1 MSNGIT
7 VVKRNGNVEPL
18 MLEKIHEM
26 VNCACEGLA
35 NVSASQ
41 IEMNSGLQFYPGI
54 TTDEIQ
60 QILVKSASDLIS
72 LEHPNYQYVAARL
85 LLFAIRKQVYGG
97 RIDLPHLEEHI
108 NRCVQMNLYDPVV
121 YEKYSK
127 EEINELNEYIDH
139 DRDFIFTYAGLRQVV
154 DKYLLQDRSNGR
166 LYETP
171 QFTYMMIAITG
182 FANYPKA
189 TRLSYVKRFYDA
201 ISKHKVN
208 LPTPIIAGIRTPEA
222 NSASCV
228 LIDIDDD
235 LDSIAASIWAMVRY
249 IAKKAG
255 IGINAGRWRGIGSKI
270 RGGEAI
276 STGVVPF
283 LKFVESGLKSCH
295 QGGIRAAAATVYFP
309 IWHQEIESIIVL
321 KNNKGTDETRVR
333 KLDYNIQLSKLF
345 LERFMADGD
354 IALFSPHHVPDLYEA
369 FFDSRGTDRFDELY
383 VQYESDNSIPQK
395 KVSARKLILDLLNER
410 FETGRIYLMFVD
422 HANTHSPFK
431 DNIYMSN
438 LCVAGDTKIKIRYTY
453 GFLQGKELCSEKE
466 IEIEELGQY
475 LNPKT
480 FQYARTNDDS
490 FISNIDKYTGVEVLS
505 YNFEKCQEVWSPIT
519 AFAQT
524 SPKAEVIRISDK
536 EGTRSLTVTPEHR
549 IYTVNRGYVEAG
561 NLTEDDVLLFTEGN
575 STKLTF
581 EHLKEEIPVYD
592 ITVEETHN
600 FYANDILVHNCTEIL
615 EPTVPIKHIDDEMG
629 EISLCTLS
637 SFNVGIIKSDKELEN
652 LADLTVRF
660 LDELI
665 DLQHYP
671 VRAAEIATKARR
683 MLGVGV
689 IGLAHYL
696 AKLNYSYED
705 PEAWKATHGLAES
718 IQYYMLKASNN
729 LAKEK
734 GHCEYFGRTKYS
746 DGILPID
753 TYKKEVDELCNDPLQ
768 HDWESLRSDILEHG
782 LRNST
787 LTCILPSESSSV
799 ITNATNGIE
808 PPRGLLSYKKSK
820 KGPVKQIVP
829 QYSTLKNNYTLL
841 WGMRNNRG
849 YFNLVAMFS
858 KFFDHSV
865 SSNWNYNPE
874 NYENNEISMNDI
886 VEDTFYC
893 YRYGHKT
900 AYYCN
905 TNDGRVEGDA
915 VEETKDELDKLVE
928 NILEGE
934 EVCDSCAI

>member
-1 MSNGIT
+1 MEEKMSNGIT
-7 VVKRNGNVEPL
+7 VIKRNGSVEPL

-26 VNCACEGLA
+26 VNCACGDLA

-108 NRCVQMNLYDPVV
+108 HKCVQMEWYDPVV

-127 EEINELNEYIDH
+127 EEIDELNNYIDH
-139 DRDFIFTYAGLRQVV
+139 DRDYLFTYAGLRQVV
-154 DKYLLQDRSNGR
+154 DKYLVQDRSNGR

-171 QFTYMMIAITG
+171 QFAYMMIALTG
-182 FANYPKA
+182 FANYPKN

-201 ISKHKVN
+201 ISKHKLN
-208 LPTPIIAGIRTPEA
+208 LPTPIIAGTRTQES

-228 LIDIDDD
+228 LIDTADDRD
-235 LDSIAASIWAMVRY
+235 GIASSIHAMIRY
-249 IAKKAG
+249 ICEKAG
-255 IGINAGRWRGIGSKI
+255 IGFNAGRLRGIGSKI
-270 RGGEAI
+270 RGGRAI
-276 STGVVPF
+276 STGLIPF
-283 LKFVESGLKSCH
+283 LKMLESSLKAFH
-295 QGGIRAAAATVYFP
+295 QGGIRAAAATVYVP
-309 IWHQEIESIIVL
+309 IWHQEIEDIIVL
-321 KNNKGTDETRVR
+321 KNNKGTDDNRVR
-333 KLDYNIQLSKLF
+333 KLDYNIQLSKIF
-345 LERFMADGD
+345 LERFLTDGD
-354 IALFSPHHVPDLYEA
+354 ITLFSPHYVTDLYEA
-369 FFDSRGTDRFDELY
+369 FFDSKGTDRFDEMY
-383 VQYESDNSIPQK
+383 VAYESDPNIPQK
-395 KVSARKLILDLLNER
+395 KVKARKLILDLLNER

-422 HANTHSPFK
+422 HANSHSPFK
-431 DNIYMSN
+431 GNIYMSN
-438 LCVAGDTKIKIRYTY
+438 LC
-453 GFLQGKELCSEKE
+453 
-466 IEIEELGQY
+466 
-475 LNPKT
+475 
-480 FQYARTNDDS
+480 
-490 FISNIDKYTGVEVLS
+490 
-505 YNFEKCQEVWSPIT
+505 
-519 AFAQT
+519 
-524 SPKAEVIRISDK
+524 
-536 EGTRSLTVTPEHR
+536 
-549 IYTVNRGYVEAG
+549 
-561 NLTEDDVLLFTEGN
+561 
-575 STKLTF
+575 
-581 EHLKEEIPVYD
+581 
-592 ITVEETHN
+592 
-600 FYANDILVHNCTEIL
+600 TEIL
-615 EPTVPIKHIDDEMG
+615 EPTTPIMHIDDEMG
-629 EISLCTLS
+629 EIALCTLS
-637 SFNVGIIKSDKELEN
+637 SFNVGSIKVEKELES

-665 DLQHYP
+665 DTQTYP
-671 VRAAEIATKARR
+671 VKAAEISTRARR

-705 PEAWKATHGLAES
+705 ENAWKAVHRLAES
-718 IQYYMLKASNN
+718 IQFYLLKASND

-734 GHCEYFGRTKYS
+734 GHCEYFGRTKYA

-753 TYKKEVDELCNDPLQ
+753 TYKKEVDEICNEPLQ
-768 HDWESLRSDILEHG
+768 HDWETLRQDILKYG

-787 LTCILPSESSSV
+787 LSTILPSESSSV
-799 ITNATNGIE
+799 VTNETNGIE

-820 KGPVKQIVP
+820 KGPIKQIVP

-841 WGMRNNRG
+841 WNMKNNKG
-849 YFNLVAMFS
+849 YFNIVSMFI

-865 SSNWNYNPE
+865 SSNWSYNPQ

-886 VEDTFYC
+886 VDDLFYT

-905 TNDGRVEGDA
+905 TFDGRVEGDMDGDNK
-915 VEETKDELDKLVE
+915 EELDKLLE
-928 NILEGE
+928 TILESE

>member
-1 MSNGIT
+1 MEEKMSNSIT

-26 VNCACEGLA
+26 VNCACEGLS

-41 IEMNSGLQFYPGI
+41 IEMNSGLQFYAGI

-85 LLFAIRKQVYGG
+85 LLFSIRKQVYGG

-108 NRCVQMNLYDPVV
+108 NRCVQLNVYDPVV
-121 YEKYSK
+121 YENYSK
-127 EEINELNEYIDH
+127 EEINELNDYIDH

-154 DKYLLQDRSNGR
+154 DKYLVQDRSDGR

-201 ISKHKVN
+201 ISRHKIN
-208 LPTPIIAGIRTPEA
+208 LPTPIIAGIRTKRA

-228 LIDIDDD
+228 LIDVADDKE
-235 LDSIAASIWAMVRY
+235 SIASSAHAMIRY
-249 IAKKAG
+249 ICEKAG
-255 IGINAGRWRGIGSKI
+255 IGINGGRWRGIGSKI

-276 STGVVPF
+276 TTGVIPILQF
-283 LKFVESGLKSCH
+283 FERSLKAFH
-295 QGGIRAAAATVYFP
+295 QGGIRAAAATAYFP

-321 KNNKGTDETRVR
+321 KNNKGTEENRVR
-333 KLDYNIQLSKLF
+333 KLDYNIQLSKIF
-345 LERFMADGD
+345 LERFISDGE
-354 IALFSPHHVPDLYEA
+354 ITLFSPHYVTDLYEA
-369 FFDSRGTDRFDELY
+369 FYDSRGTDRFDELY
-383 VQYESDNSIPQK
+383 VKYEADASIPQK
-395 KVSARKLILDLLNER
+395 KVSARKLILDLISER
-410 FETGRIYLMFVD
+410 FETGRNYLMFVD

-438 LCVAGDTKIKIRYTY
+438 LCVAGDTKITIRYPEPVY
-453 GFLQGKELCSEKE
+453 EGDDKIVFGIIAEWQFRQEQ
-466 IEIEELGQY
+466 IEIQEVERY
-475 LNPKT
+475 LDARDFLYNFSEGPASYLPKPP
-480 FQYARTNDDS
+480 
-490 FISNIDKYTGVEVLS
+490 VEVLS
-505 YNFEKCQEVWSPIT
+505 YDFEKRQEVWSPIT

-524 SPKAEVIRISDK
+524 SPKAKVMKIQFRGPVSGPRDIV
-536 EGTRSLTVTPEHR
+536 VTLEHK
-549 IYTVNRGYVEAG
+549 IYTENRGYVMAKDLHPNDRVKFRGGVELYCVG
-561 NLTEDDVLLFTEGN
+561 TLGMYSNIENLD
-575 STKLTF
+575 
-581 EHLKEEIPVYD
+581 EEIPVYD
-592 ITVEETHN
+592 ITVEGTHN

-615 EPTVPIKHIDDEMG
+615 EPTVPIYHIDDETG
-629 EISLCTLS
+629 EIALCTLS
-637 SFNVGIIKSDKELEN
+637 SFNLGIIKSDKELEG

-696 AKLNYSYED
+696 AKLNYTYEQ
-705 PEAWKATHGLAES
+705 PEAWKAVHGLSES

-753 TYKKEVDELCNDPLQ
+753 TYKKEVDEICNEPLQ
-768 HDWESLRSDILEHG
+768 HDWESLRQDILQYG

-787 LTCILPSESSSV
+787 CTTILPSESCLFWAHK
-799 ITNATNGIE
+799 IKTANGDMDFHEIAEQNSLDWKNIE
-808 PPRGLLSYKKSK
+808 ENDLIGWYDLKTPLQVETKNGYKNVDK
-820 KGPVKQIVP
+820 
-829 QYSTLKNNYTLL
+829 L
-841 WGMRNNRG
+841 
-849 YFNLVAMFS
+849 YFNGNKEVVTLTL
-858 KFFDHSV
+858 
-865 SSNWNYNPE
+865 E
-874 NYENNEISMNDI
+874 NGKVIKCTPNHRFLIKEKGGETTWKRVHQITEGDDI
-886 VEDTFYC
+886 VEF
-893 YRYGHKT
+893 
-900 AYYCN
+900 
-905 TNDGRVEGDA
+905 
-915 VEETKDELDKLVE
+915 
-928 NILEGE
+928 
-934 EVCDSCAI
+934 

>member
-18 MLEKIHEM
+18 MLEKIHDM
-26 VNCACEGLA
+26 VNCACVGLA

-41 IEMNSGLQFYPGI
+41 IEMNSGLQFYAGI

-72 LEHPNYQYVAARL
+72 LDHPNYQYVAARL
-85 LLFAIRKQVYGG
+85 LLFSIRKQVYGG

-108 NRCVQMNLYDPVV
+108 NRCVQLNVYDPVV
-121 YEKYSK
+121 YENYSK
-127 EEINELNEYIDH
+127 EEINELNDYIDH

-154 DKYLLQDRSNGR
+154 DKYLVQDRSNGR

-171 QFTYMMIAITG
+171 QFTYMMIALTG

-201 ISKHKVN
+201 ISRHKIN
-208 LPTPIIAGIRTPEA
+208 LPTPIIAGIRTKEA

-228 LIDIDDD
+228 LIDPADDAES
-235 LDSIAASIWAMVRY
+235 LAASAHAMIRY
-249 IAKKAG
+249 ICKKAG
-255 IGINAGRWRGIGSKI
+255 IGINGGRWRGIGSKI
-270 RGGEAI
+270 RGGESV
-276 STGVVPF
+276 STGAIPF
-283 LKFVESGLKSCH
+283 LKFFESSLKAFH

-321 KNNKGTDETRVR
+321 KNNKGTDENRVR
-333 KLDYNIQLSKLF
+333 KLDYNIQLSKIF
-345 LERFMADGD
+345 LERFISDGE
-354 IALFSPHHVPDLYEA
+354 ITLFSPHYVTDLYDA
-369 FFDSRGTDRFDELY
+369 FYDSRGTDRFDELY
-383 VQYESDNSIPQK
+383 VKYEADASIPQK
-395 KVSARKLILDLLNER
+395 KISARKLILDLISER
-410 FETGRIYLMFVD
+410 FETGRVYLMFVD
-422 HANTHSPFK
+422 HANSHSPFK

-438 LCVAGDTKIKIRYTY
+438 LCVAGDTKIWIMYSDNQKS
-453 GFLQGKELCSEKE
+453 LEVSSK
-466 IEIEELGQY
+466 IEIEKLDYY
-475 LNPKT
+475 LNNPKYDNV
-480 FQYARTNDDS
+480 QVR
-490 FISNIDKYTGVEVLS
+490 S
-505 YNFEKCQEVWSPIT
+505 YNTESNEKEWKLIT

-524 SPKAEVIRISDK
+524 SPKAKVMKITDGETGKNII
-536 EGTRSLTVTPEHR
+536 VTPDHKVF
-549 IYTVNRGYVEAG
+549 TKKRGYVMAKE
-561 NLTEDDVLLFTEGN
+561 LTETDELVIN
-575 STKLTF
+575 STDMWQKKGEKMLTI
-581 EHLKEEIPVYD
+581 EHLDEEIPVYD
-592 ITVEETHN
+592 ITVEGTHN

-615 EPTVPIKHIDDEMG
+615 EPTVPIYHIDDETG
-629 EISLCTLS
+629 EIALCTLS
-637 SFNVGIIKSDKELEN
+637 SFNLGIIKSDKELEG

-696 AKLNYSYED
+696 AKLNYTYEQ
-705 PEAWKATHGLAES
+705 PEAWKAVHGLSES

-753 TYKKEVDELCNDPLQ
+753 TYKKDVDEICNEPLQ
-768 HDWESLRSDILEHG
+768 HDWESLRQEILQYG

-787 LTCILPSESSSV
+787 CTTILPSESSSIV
-799 ITNATNGIE
+799 TNATNGIE

-841 WGMRNNRG
+841 WNMKNNKG
-849 YFNLVAMFS
+849 YFNIVSLFI

-874 NYENNEISMNDI
+874 NFPNNEIPMSEI
-886 VEDTFYC
+886 VDDLFYC
-893 YRYGHKT
+893 FRYGHKT

-905 TNDGRVEGDA
+905 TYDGRIEGEAYD
-915 VEETKDELDKLVE
+915 EPEKNLDQLIET
-928 NILEGE
+928 ILEGD